1 MMRIIRKLSR
11 PKPTSHS
18 FAWVLLGIIST
29 GFALSMLLTQ
39 DTKWANWH
47 LSRLG
52 EGNSTASFIFN
63 GTMVLAAMVLILL
76 ATRIADEMSHRHN
89 SRGARRLQAA
99 LVMVAICLV
108 GVGAFPFDKFP
119 VIHNI
124 FGYGQ
129 FFVLSG
135 LILTLRAIYPHFR
148 ERTYISGYVAVGIT
162 MLLMVLFHL
171 THFTTLL
178 IVELIGQLLAYAWVL
193 SITRDMAE

>member
-1 MMRIIRKLSR
+1 
-11 PKPTSHS
+11 
-18 FAWVLLGIIST
+18 
-29 GFALSMLLTQ
+29 
-39 DTKWANWH
+39 
-47 LSRLG
+47 
-52 EGNSTASFIFN
+52 
-63 GTMVLAAMVLILL
+63 
-76 ATRIADEMSHRHN
+76 
-89 SRGARRLQAA
+89 
-99 LVMVAICLV
+99 MVAICLV

-135 LILTLRAIYPHFR
+135 LILALRCVHSGFR
-148 ERTYISGYVAVGIT
+148 VRTYHIGYAAVGIT

>member
-1 MMRIIRKLSR
+1 MMHFLRRVFH
-11 PKPTSHS
+11 PKPTSYS

-76 ATRIADEMSHRHN
+76 ATRIADEMNHRHN
-89 SRGARRLQAA
+89 SRGARQLQAA
-99 LVMVAICLV
+99 LVMVAICLG
-108 GVGAFPFDKFP
+108 GVGAFPFDTFP

-135 LILTLRAIYPHFR
+135 LILTLRRVHSGFHA
-148 ERTYISGYVAVGIT
+148 RTYRIGYAAVGIT

>member
-29 GFALSMLLTQ
+29 GFALSMLLPQ
-39 DTKWANWH
+39 DTKWAHWH

-148 ERTYISGYVAVGIT
+148 ERTYIIGYVAVGIT

>member
-1 MMRIIRKLSR
+1 M
-11 PKPTSHS
+11 
-18 FAWVLLGIIST
+18 LLGIITT

-63 GTMVLAAMVLILL
+63 GTMILAAMVLILL
-76 ATRIADEMSHRHN
+76 ATRIADEMSRRH
-89 SRGARRLQAA
+89 SSSGARQLQAA
-99 LVMVAICLV
+99 LVVVAICLV
-108 GVGAFPFDKFP
+108 GVGAFPFDTFP

-135 LILTLRAIYPHFR
+135 LILTLRRVYSGFHA
-148 ERTYISGYVAVGIT
+148 RTYRIGYAAVGTT

-178 IVELIGQLLAYAWVL
+178 VVELIGQLLAYAWVL
-193 SITRDMAE
+193 SVTRNMAE

>member
-135 LILTLRAIYPHFR
+135 LILALRRVHSGFR
-148 ERTYISGYVAVGIT
+148 VRTYHIGYAAVGIT